1 MMIFIKYKKNFATA
15 DMGIGKLSTGKTANA
30 LVMDGLLPGDG
41 LTHLHRHNS
50 PVLASSVNLQ

>member
-15 DMGIGKLSTGKTANA
+15 DMGIGKLSTGQAANA
-30 LVMDGLLPGDG
+30 LVMYGLMPVVG
-41 LTHLHRHNS
+41 LAHLHQHNS